1 MFIENINKFVLD
13 FIEINKNNEN
23 IDEIWTSKKN
33 QQLLLK
39 TLKKNNVKITD
50 PEKPKRGKSAFLFF
64 CEENRKKIKKKYPE
78 MSVKEIVSKLGID
91 WQILKDSNSEE
102 INRYEQMSI
111 KDRNRY
117 KNEMKTYVPIL
128 NRKID
133 IKKSTKKPSKRRSK
147 RTQEEIMFDNFL
159 KSKKT
164 RAKKSHPE
172 LESKDIIEY
181 IKSKWEKLPEEKK
194 KKYNIK
200 K

>member
-1 MFIENINKFVLD
+1 MWV
-13 FIEINKNNEN
+13 
-23 IDEIWTSKKN
+23 SKKN
-33 QQLLLK
+33 QQLFLK
-39 TLKKNNVKITD
+39 TLKKNNVKIKD
-50 PEKPKRGKSAFLFF
+50 PTKPKRGKSAFLFF
-64 CEENRKKIKKKYPE
+64 CEENRKKIKKKYHE
-78 MSVKEIVSKLGID
+78 FTVKEIVSKLGTV
-91 WQILKDSNSEE
+91 WQELKDSNSEE

-117 KNEMKTYVPIL
+117 KNEMKTYIPIL

-133 IKKSTKKPSKRRSK
+133 VKKSTKKPSKRRSK

-159 KSKKT
+159 KNKKT

-172 LESKDIIEY
+172 LDSKDIVQY
-181 IKSKWEKLPEEKK
+181 IKSKWEKLPDEKK

>member
-1 MFIENINKFVLD
+1 MFIENINKFVL
-13 FIEINKNNEN
+13 ESLQLNKNNEN
-23 IDEIWTSKKN
+23 IDEVWVSKKN
-33 QQLLLK
+33 QQLFLK
-39 TLKKNNVKITD
+39 TLKKNNVKIKD
-50 PEKPKRGKSAFLFF
+50 PTKPKRGKSAFLFF

-78 MSVKEIVSKLGID
+78 FTVKEIVSKLGTV
-91 WQILKDSNSEE
+91 WQELKDSNSEE

-117 KNEMKTYVPIL
+117 KNEMKTYIPIL

-133 IKKSTKKPSKRRSK
+133 VKKSTKKPSKRRSK

-159 KSKKT
+159 KNKKT

-172 LESKDIIEY
+172 LESKDIVQY
-181 IKSKWEKLPEEKK
+181 IKSKWEKLPDEKK

>member
-1 MFIENINKFVLD
+1 MFIENINKFVLE

-23 IDEIWTSKKN
+23 IDEIWMSKKN

-39 TLKKNNVKITD
+39 TLKKNNVKIKD
-50 PEKPKRGKSAFLFF
+50 PDKPKRGKSAFLFF
-64 CEENRKKIKKKYPE
+64 CEENRKKIKKKHPE

-91 WQILKDSNSEE
+91 WQTLKDTSSDE
-102 INRYEQMSI
+102 IDRYEQMSI

-117 KNEMKTYVPIL
+117 KNEMRTYIPIL
-128 NRKID
+128 SRKID

-147 RTQEEIMFDNFL
+147 RTQDEIMFDNFL

-172 LESKDIIEY
+172 LDSKGIIEY
-181 IKSKWEKLPEEKK
+181 IKSKWEKLPDEKK

>member
-1 MFIENINKFVLD
+1 MFIENINKFVLE
-13 FIEINKNNEN
+13 FIEINKSNEN
-23 IDEIWTSKKN
+23 IDELWTCKKN

-39 TLKKNNVKITD
+39 TLKKNNVKIKD

-64 CEENRKKIKKKYPE
+64 CDENRKKIKKKYPE
-78 MSVKEIVSKLGID
+78 MSVKEIVSKLGTD

-102 INRYEQMSI
+102 IDRYEQMSI

-117 KNEMKTYVPIL
+117 KNEMRTYIPIL

-159 KSKKT
+159 KNKKT

-172 LESKDIIEY
+172 LDSKGIIEY
-181 IKSKWEKLPEEKK
+181 IKSKWEKLPDEKK

>member
-1 MFIENINKFVLD
+1 MFIENINKFVLE
-13 FIEINKNNEN
+13 FLQLNKNNEN
-23 IDEIWTSKKN
+23 IDEVWVSKKN
-33 QQLLLK
+33 QQLFLK
-39 TLKKNNVKITD
+39 TLKKNNVKIKD
-50 PEKPKRGKSAFLFF
+50 PTKPKRGKSAFLFF

-78 MSVKEIVSKLGID
+78 FTVKEIVSKLGTV
-91 WQILKDSNSEE
+91 WQELKDSNSEE

-117 KNEMKTYVPIL
+117 KNEMKTYIPIL

-133 IKKSTKKPSKRRSK
+133 VKKSTKKPSKRRSK

-159 KSKKT
+159 KNKKT

-172 LESKDIIEY
+172 LESKDIVQY
-181 IKSKWEKLPEEKK
+181 IKSKWEKLPDEKK

>member
-1 MFIENINKFVLD
+1 MFIENINKFVLE
-13 FIEINKNNEN
+13 FLQLNKNNEN
-23 IDEIWTSKKN
+23 IDEVWVSKKN

-39 TLKKNNVKITD
+39 TLKKNNVKIKD
-50 PEKPKRGKSAFLFF
+50 PAKPKRGKSAFLFF

-78 MSVKEIVSKLGID
+78 YSVKEIVSKLGTD
-91 WQILKDSNSEE
+91 WKVLKDSNSEE

-117 KNEMKTYVPIL
+117 KNEMKTYIPIL

-133 IKKSTKKPSKRRSK
+133 VKKSTKKPSKRRSK

-159 KSKKT
+159 KNKKT

-172 LESKDIIEY
+172 LDSKDIVQY
-181 IKSKWEKLPEEKK
+181 IKSKWEKLPDEKK